1 MEHTTTD
8 LTIAVRRQLV
18 LSNLS
23 TVASISEA
31 TRLSFPTVK
40 KQLEQLIQAGE
51 VFEHGFEDSRGGR
64 PAKRYVYNEQFT
76 HGLTLYVEKTVIRY
90 RLIDCT
96 GKTIDDGTQL
106 ILDADHLGALGA
118 VLDRQLDQTSD
129 VSAISLGVAAAVA
142 DGTIILAP
150 EYPTFAH
157 LDLKRW
163 VESRTDRPAV
173 IENDMNAA
181 VYGYGHT
188 HELSGDQSI
197 VYIYLGKNGPGAGI
211 LINGQL
217 IRGKTGFSG
226 EISFLPLYDD
236 STFLDRITSER
247 SAPTPAPLSD
257 AALDALGRLVA
268 TFTATLNPH
277 AIIFSDVDLV
287 DAELEGIR
295 HACQRHIPAAHTPDL
310 LIGIWEEDYF
320 AGLARRCVG
329 LILESI

>member
-1 MEHTTTD
+1 MDQTITN
-8 LTIAVRRQLV
+8 LTVAVRRQLV
-18 LSNLS
+18 LSGHS
-23 TVASISEA
+23 TIAAISEA

-40 KQLEQLIQAGE
+40 KQLEQLMEAGE
-51 VFEHGFEDSRGGR
+51 VFEQGFEDSRGGR
-64 PAKRYVYNEQFT
+64 PAKRYIYNERFT
-76 HGLTLYVEKTVIRY
+76 HGLTLYVEKSVVRY
-90 RLIDCT
+90 RVIDSIGT
-96 GKTIDDGTQL
+96 TIDDGTQE
-106 ILDADHLGALGA
+106 ILHGDHLGALGS
-118 VLDRQLDQTSD
+118 VLDRQLDRTPD
-129 VSAISLGVAAAVA
+129 MSAISIGVAAAVA
-142 DGTIILAP
+142 DGTVIFAP
-150 EYPTFAH
+150 DYPTFAH
-157 LDLKRW
+157 LDLKHW
-163 VESRTDRPAV
+163 VESRTARPAV

-188 HELSGDQSI
+188 HELTGDQSI

-236 STFLDRITSER
+236 STFHDRIASER
-247 SAPTPAPLSD
+247 SAPAPLSD

-287 DAELEGIR
+287 DTELEGIR

-329 LILESI
+329 LMLESI

>member
-1 MEHTTTD
+1 MDQTTTN
-8 LTIAVRRQLV
+8 LTVAVRRQLV
-18 LSNLS
+18 LNGRS
-23 TVASISEA
+23 TVAAISEA

-40 KQLEQLIQAGE
+40 KQLEQLMQAGE

-64 PAKRYVYNEQFT
+64 PAKRYIYNERFT
-76 HGLTLYVEKTVIRY
+76 HGLTLYVEKTVVRY
-90 RLIDCT
+90 RLIDCK
-96 GKTIDDGTQL
+96 GATIDDGTQM
-106 ILDADHLGALGA
+106 ILDGDHLGALGA

-129 VSAISLGVAAAVA
+129 VSAISVGVAAAVA
-142 DGTIILAP
+142 DGTVIFAP
-150 EYPTFAH
+150 DYPTFAH
-157 LDLKRW
+157 LDLKHW
-163 VESRTDRPAV
+163 VESRTARPAV

-188 HELSGDQSI
+188 HELTGDQSI

-236 STFLDRITSER
+236 STFHDRIASER
-247 SAPTPAPLSD
+247 SAPAPLSD

-287 DAELEGIR
+287 DTELEGIR